1 MIVCNCH
8 GTTDR
13 EIREAARTGAAS
25 CEDVGR
31 RCGAGTGC
39 RGCVSTIR
47 QVLARAQT
55 AKAGTAAPV
64 AARKRS

>member
-13 EIREAARTGAAS
+13 EVREAARTGAAS
-25 CEDVGR
+25 CEEVAR
-31 RCGAGTGC
+31 SCGAGTGC
-39 RGCVSTIR
+39 KGCLGTIR
-47 QVLARAQT
+47 QLLDRARSS
-55 AKAGTAAPV
+55 AAARSAAV